1 MAYGRVSMR
10 KTREILR
17 LKFEARL
24 SHRQIGRACG
34 VSCSTVSEAVGRFQ
48 AAELSWPLPAELP
61 DSALEARLYRER
73 GETASDTREPDWQHV
88 HKELARRHVTLGALW
103 GEYKKAHPDGYQYS
117 WFCAAYRAWAA
128 KIDVVMRFQH
138 KAGEKLFVDW
148 AGDTVPIV
156 DPASGEVR
164 PAYLFVAVLGASS
177 YTYVEAA
184 ASQDSE
190 AFLAA
195 HVRAFEFYGGCARI
209 LVPDNLKTGVQKA
222 DRYEPTINRAYADLA
237 AHYGAAVIPARA
249 GRPRDKAKVENAV
262 LFSYRALLVPL
273 RDRIFFSLPELNAAL
288 GEQLRLL
295 NERPFQ
301 KLDGSRRSV
310 FLELDA
316 PALLPLPAEPYGC
329 HTRRRAR
336 VHIDYHVELERHC
349 YSVPYQLA
357 REEVE
362 IVFSAS
368 LVEVFHDGQR
378 VASHVRS
385 GRRGGFT
392 TDPAH
397 MPAAHREVASSGA
410 GAHGGL
416 GGEDRARYGSPGD
429 GDHGGARAPGAGLP
443 QLPRRPAPRRQA
455 RRGAP
460 RGGLR
465 AGAHLRGALL
475 QVGQVDP
482 REAPRE
488 RRPARRPCPAGSRRS
503 RERARARL
511 LHLKGCCT

>member
-48 AAELSWPLPAELP
+48 AAGLSWPLPAELP
-61 DSALEARLYRER
+61 DSALEARLYREH
-73 GETASDTREPDWQHV
+73 GETARDTREPDWQHV
-88 HKELARRHVTLGALW
+88 HKELARAHVTLAALW
-103 GEYKKAHPDGYQYS
+103 GEYKKVHPDGYQYS

-138 KAGEKLFVDW
+138 KAGEKLFIDW

-184 ASQDSE
+184 LSQDSE

-195 HVRAFEFYGGCARI
+195 HVRAFEFYGGCVRI
-209 LVPDNLKTGVQKA
+209 LVPDNLKTGVQKT

-237 AHYGAAVIPARA
+237 AHYGAAVIPARVCK
-249 GRPRDKAKVENAV
+249 PRDKAKVENAV

-273 RDRIFFSLPELNAAL
+273 RDRVFFSLPELNAAL
-288 GEQLRLL
+288 SEQLRLL

-329 HTRRRAR
+329 HTRKRAR

-397 MPAAHREVASSGA
+397 MPAAHREVASWTPERMEAWAAKTGPATEALVTAIMAARAHPAQGFRSCLGVLRLGDKHGAARLEAACARALTCGGRSYKSVKSILEKHLESVALPEGPAPPAPAVHENVRGA
-410 GAHGGL
+410 G
-416 GGEDRARYGSPGD
+416 YY
-429 GDHGGARAPGAGLP
+429 
-443 QLPRRPAPRRQA
+443 
-455 RRGAP
+455 
-460 RGGLR
+460 
-465 AGAHLRGALL
+465 
-475 QVGQVDP
+475 
-482 REAPRE
+482 
-488 RRPARRPCPAGSRRS
+488 
-503 RERARARL
+503 
-511 LHLKGCCT
+511 T

>member
-34 VSCSTVSEAVGRFQ
+34 VSCSTVSDAVGRFQ
-48 AAELSWPLPAELP
+48 AAGLCWPLPAELP
-61 DSALEARLYRER
+61 DSALEARLYRAH
-73 GETASDTREPDWQHV
+73 GEVASDTREPDWQHV
-88 HKELARRHVTLGALW
+88 HAEFARAHVTLAALW
-103 GEYKKAHPDGYQYS
+103 GEYKQAHPDGYQYS

-128 KIDVVMRFQH
+128 KIDVVMRFRH

-156 DPASGEVR
+156 DPESGEVR
-164 PAYLFVAVLGASS
+164 PAYLFVAVLGASN

-184 ASQDSE
+184 LSQDSE

-195 HVRAFEFYGGCARI
+195 HVRAFEFYGGCAMI

-222 DRYEPTINRAYADLA
+222 DRYEPEINLAYADLA

-249 GRPRDKAKVENAV
+249 GKPRDKAKVEGGV

-273 RDRIFFSLPELNAAL
+273 RDRVFFSLPELNAAL
-288 GEQLRLL
+288 RQQLRLL

-316 PALLPLPAEPYGC
+316 PALLPLPAEPYAC
-329 HTRRRAR
+329 HARRRAR

-357 REEVE
+357 REQVE

-378 VASHVRS
+378 VVASWTPERMAAWARRTGPATEALVTAIMAARAHPQLGFRS
-385 GRRGGFT
+385 CLGVLRLGDKHGAARLEAACARALSCGGRSYKSVKSILEKHLESVALPEGPAPPAT
-392 TDPAH
+392 PAH
-397 MPAAHREVASSGA
+397 ENVRG
-410 GAHGGL
+410 
-416 GGEDRARYGSPGD
+416 PGYY
-429 GDHGGARAPGAGLP
+429 
-443 QLPRRPAPRRQA
+443 
-455 RRGAP
+455 
-460 RGGLR
+460 
-465 AGAHLRGALL
+465 
-475 QVGQVDP
+475 
-482 REAPRE
+482 
-488 RRPARRPCPAGSRRS
+488 
-503 RERARARL
+503 
-511 LHLKGCCT
+511 T